1 MCVCVCVCVC
11 VGCVDPGHINT
22 TLCALSSVARLSVS
36 MTMLMSSGIY
46 RTPSERD
53 RSRAI
58 CLRRPASVIAAP
70 RSGGGGGARAPKRRT
85 VSGGEAAASR
95 GPSRIESMP
104 NMRGGVAVSRRARAA
119 AQTTAAG
126 ELKFTIPK
134 TKKA

>member
-1 MCVCVCVCVC
+1 
-11 VGCVDPGHINT
+11 
-22 TLCALSSVARLSVS
+22 

-70 RSGGGGGARAPKRRT
+70 RSGGGGGGARAPKRRT
-85 VSGGEAAASR
+85 VSGGETAASR

-119 AQTTAAG
+119 AAQTTAAG
-126 ELKFTIPK
+126 ELKSFIPK
-134 TKKA
+134 AKLDSMR